1 VRGRVKETRER
12 GRVDSLDVAPFSHLF
27 VSDMAEAPTPRTSL
41 YAAPLRFSA
50 PQLTIRAC
58 RTPEE
63 KFKLITQDLDD
74 GNTDRSKTG
83 EVLGADRLKK
93 VLAERDAVAYWGTA
107 PTGRR
112 EFFFLEQAGE
122 LVGVARDVVRHGS
135 GAGACRGWVQWAS
148 EDGADGGL
156 SPQLIWVTLSLSP
169 RLPTSSALA

>member
-1 VRGRVKETRER
+1 MRGRVKETRER

-93 VLAERDAVAYWGTA
+93 VLEERDAVAYWGTA

-112 EFFFLEQAGE
+112 ESHFHERGRGGRALVRVVGHALDVIGKWME
-122 LVGVARDVVRHGS
+122 LTGVS
-135 GAGACRGWVQWAS
+135 CC
-148 EDGADGGL
+148 E
-156 SPQLIWVTLSLSP
+156 QLIWDTLSLSP
-169 RLPTSSALA
+169 RLRTSSAPE